1 MNTIDL
7 IIFIAYC
14 LLILCVGLFV
24 SRGRKG
30 DERDAGDYFLAGRG
44 LAWWAIGASI
54 IASNISA
61 EQFVGMSGSGY
72 AIGLAMATYE
82 WIAALGLILVAKF
95 FIPIFLEKKIF
106 TMPQFLEERF
116 DKRVKTVMAVFWLAV
131 FIFINLTSILYLGAL
146 TIEKVM
152 GIPMLYGII
161 GLAAF
166 AGIYSIYGG
175 LKAVALTD
183 VVQVVFLVGG
193 GLVTTYIALDLLGE
207 GGGVYQ
213 GMVNLY
219 GEASDKFHLIL
230 DKSHPGYKDLPG
242 ISVILGG
249 LWVANLYYWGCNQ
262 YIIQRALAAKS
273 VREAQNG
280 MLFAGFIKLF
290 IPLLVVIPG
299 IAAFALEAPLEKSDE
314 AYPWLLG
321 NLLPVG
327 VKGVAFAALTAAIV
341 SSLASMM
348 NSISTIFTM
357 DIYRS
362 YFRKEAGQKEL
373 VHTGRWASFGSL
385 LIAVLIAPM
394 LSGLDQAFQYIQEFT
409 GFVSP
414 GALSIFLA
422 GFFYKRATANGA
434 LAAALGSFVFSF
446 GLKFLFPGLPWMD
459 RMVFAGFI
467 KLFIPLLVVIPGI
480 AAFALEAPLEKSD
493 EAYPWLLGN
502 LLPVGVK
509 GVAFAALTAAIV
521 SSLASMMNSISTI
534 FTMDIYR
541 SYFRKEAGQKELVHT
556 GRWASFGSLLIAV
569 LIAPMLSGLDQA
581 FQYIQEFTG
590 FVSPGALSIFLA
602 GFFYKR
608 ATANG
613 ALAAALGSFVFSF
626 GLKFL
631 FPGLPWMDRMGL
643 VFLMCCALIVLLGKK
658 DQPANAYTRHDP
670 ALFHTGR
677 MFNVMSV
684 VILAIL
690 IGFYYFWW

>member
-14 LLILCVGLFV
+14 LLILSVGLFV
-24 SRGRKG
+24 SRGKKG

-207 GGGVYQ
+207 GDGVYQ
-213 GMVNLY
+213 GMANLY

-299 IAAFALEAPLEKSDE
+299 IAAFALDAPLGKSDE

-385 LIAVLIAPM
+385 LVAVLIAPM

-434 LAAALGSFVFSF
+434 LVAALGSFVFSF
-446 GLKFLFPGLPWMD
+446 GM
-459 RMVFAGFI
+459 
-467 KLFIPLLVVIPGI
+467 
-480 AAFALEAPLEKSD
+480 
-493 EAYPWLLGN
+493 
-502 LLPVGVK
+502 
-509 GVAFAALTAAIV
+509 
-521 SSLASMMNSISTI
+521 
-534 FTMDIYR
+534 
-541 SYFRKEAGQKELVHT
+541 
-556 GRWASFGSLLIAV
+556 
-569 LIAPMLSGLDQA
+569 
-581 FQYIQEFTG
+581 
-590 FVSPGALSIFLA
+590 
-602 GFFYKR
+602 
-608 ATANG
+608 
-613 ALAAALGSFVFSF
+613 
-626 GLKFL
+626 KFL

-658 DQPANAYTRHDP
+658 DQSANAYTRHDP